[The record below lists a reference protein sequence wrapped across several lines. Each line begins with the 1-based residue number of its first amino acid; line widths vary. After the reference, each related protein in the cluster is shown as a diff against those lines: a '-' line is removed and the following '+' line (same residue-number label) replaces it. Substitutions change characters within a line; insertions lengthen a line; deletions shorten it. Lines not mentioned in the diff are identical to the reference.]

1 MTRSDWATLCDARL
15 EASGI
20 NNFNALEI
28 CDVGREYC
36 GVSLSAPPLEL
47 LGNAVK
53 LIDVLQ
59 WVRRA
64 DGVAPVLINSW
75 YRDSGYNEAIGG
87 VSHSM
92 HMTLGAADIVKVG
105 WEPSDVA
112 DLIDDSP
119 WKRQLGLGRYN
130 SFTHVDIRGMIG
142 RPSPARWGYNG

>member
-1 MTRSDWATLCDARL
+1 MTRSDWATLCGSRL
-15 EASGI
+15 EANGI

-142 RPSPARWGYNG
+142 RPSPARWGT

>member
-28 CDVGREYC
+28 CDVGREC
-36 GVSLSAPPLEL
+36 SGVTLSAPPLEL
-47 LGNAVK
+47 LSNAVK
-53 LIDVLQ
+53 LISVLQ

-64 DGVAPVLINSW
+64 DGVAPVSN
-75 YRDSGYNEAIGG
+75 
-87 VSHSM
+87 SM
-92 HMTLGAADIVKVG
+92 HLTLGAADIVKVG

-142 RPSPARWGYNG
+142 RPSPARWGTNG

>member
-1 MTRSDWATLCDARL
+1 M
-15 EASGI
+15 
-20 NNFNALEI
+20 EI
-28 CDVGREYC
+28 CDVGREC
-36 GVSLSAPPLEL
+36 SGVTLSAPPLEL
-47 LGNAVK
+47 LSNAVK
-53 LIDVLQ
+53 LISVLQ

-75 YRDSGYNEAIGG
+75 YRDREYNEAIGG
-87 VSHSM
+87 VSNSM
-92 HMTLGAADIVKVG
+92 HLTLGAADIVKVG

-142 RPSPARWGYNG
+142 RPSPARWGTNG